1 MEKKSKNRKLN
12 YLDEAILFMKS
23 LLKSGKRETARSI
36 KGVLLEVCRDGT
48 EYDDLK
54 PHGEVEN
61 MYRLHIPP
69 FDPDDDFNQGFR
81 VIMIIMEKHVLA
93 TSIGPDFS

>member
-1 MEKKSKNRKLN
+1 MEKKVKSRKLN

-23 LLKSGKRETARSI
+23 LLRSGKKETARSI
-36 KGVLLEVCRDGT
+36 KGVLLQVCREGADFS
-48 EYDDLK
+48 DLK
-54 PHGEVEN
+54 PHGDVEN

-69 FDPDDDFNQGFR
+69 FNPDDDFNQGFR
-81 VIMIIMEKHVLA
+81 VIMIIMERHVLA

>member
-1 MEKKSKNRKLN
+1 METIVKKRKLN

-23 LLKSGKRETARSI
+23 LIRSGKRDTAKSI
-36 KGVLLEVCRDGT
+36 KGVLLDVCRKGAKF
-48 EYDDLK
+48 EDLE
-54 PHGEVEN
+54 PHGDVEN

-69 FDPDDDFNQGFR
+69 FNSDDDFNQGFR
-81 VIMIIMEKHVLA
+81 VIMIIMENHVLA